1 MHSVPLSME
10 DIQMT
15 TIEFKKICQFMQGI
29 KPIAKT
35 ESIDGTQ
42 YLSTKSIC
50 DIVEPKLIGLSQV
63 EKPLAKA
70 EEIDQV
76 ILDPIMQAKIHENYL
91 ATRKRLGYK

>member
-1 MHSVPLSME
+1 
-10 DIQMT
+10 MT
-15 TIEFKKICQFMQGI
+15 TIEFKKICQFLQGV
-29 KPIAKT
+29 KSVDEEK
-35 ESIDGTQ
+35 SIDGTQ

-50 DIVEPKLIGLSQV
+50 DIVEPKLIELSQV

-76 ILDPIMQAKIHENYL
+76 ILDPIIQAKIHENYL

>member
-1 MHSVPLSME
+1 
-10 DIQMT
+10 MT
-15 TIEFKKICQFMQGI
+15 TNDFKRVCQFMQGV
-29 KPIAKT
+29 KSVDEEK
-35 ESIDGTQ
+35 SIDGTQ

-50 DIVEPKLIGLSQV
+50 DIVEPKLIELSQV

-76 ILDPIMQAKIHENYL
+76 ILDPIIQAKIHANYL